1 MATLQH
7 LFYIST
13 SVDLLDK
20 TNGYCFV
27 FNDNENTN
35 ANAESQLMIERLVQN
50 GMSLNVQETYIL
62 TVRKNE
68 VIKLP
73 QNANNIV
80 LFGIEPKQLS
90 LNIKKNINTTMLVNQ
105 KQYLYTNDAF
115 EISKDVNKKK
125 LFWEE
130 LSKMKL

>member
-13 SVDLLDK
+13 SVDLLDN
-20 TNGYCFV
+20 TNGFCFV

-35 ANAESQLMIERLVQN
+35 AESQLMIERLLQN

-62 TVRKNE
+62 KVRKNE
-68 VIKLP
+68 MIKLP
-73 QNANNIV
+73 QNANNII

-90 LNIKKNINTTMLVNQ
+90 LNIKKNINSIMLVNQ

-130 LSKMKL
+130 LSKMRL

>member
-1 MATLQH
+1 MATMQH
-7 LFYIST
+7 LFYISI
-13 SVDLLDK
+13 SVDLLDN
-20 TNGYCFV
+20 TNGFCFV
-27 FNDNENTN
+27 FNDSENAN

-62 TVRKNE
+62 IVRKNE

-90 LNIKKNINTTMLVNQ
+90 LNIKKNINTIMLVNQ